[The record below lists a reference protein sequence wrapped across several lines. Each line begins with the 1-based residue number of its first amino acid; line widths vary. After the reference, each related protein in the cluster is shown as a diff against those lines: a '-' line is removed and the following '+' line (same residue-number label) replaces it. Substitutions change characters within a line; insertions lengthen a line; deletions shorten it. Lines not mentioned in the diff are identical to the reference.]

1 MPLFLLPFLYT
12 QLALTSATN
21 YWAETDGQ
29 VHSPSLPCPEMIE
42 QVLR

>member
-21 YWAETDGQ
+21 YWTETDGQ

>member
-21 YWAETDGQ
+21 YLVDTNGQ
-29 VHSPSLPCPEMIE
+29 EHSPSLPCPEVIE

>member
-29 VHSPSLPCPEMIE
+29 AHSPSLPCPDTIE

>member
-12 QLALTSATN
+12 QLALTSATD
-21 YWAETDGQ
+21 YWGETDGQ
-29 VHSPSLPCPEMIE
+29 VHSPSLPCPELIE

>member
-21 YWAETDGQ
+21 YWADTDGQ
-29 VHSPSLPCPEMIE
+29 LHSPSLPCPDTIE

>member
-1 MPLFLLPFLYT
+1 MPLFFLPFLYT

-21 YWAETDGQ
+21 YWVDTNGQ
-29 VHSPSLPCPEMIE
+29 FHSPSLPCPDRIE

>member
-1 MPLFLLPFLYT
+1 MPLFFLPFLYT

-21 YWAETDGQ
+21 YLVDPDGEL
-29 VHSPSLPCPEMIE
+29 HSPSLPSPDTIE